1 MRQRPESDDA
11 FHIITEVSIVGHMK
25 PQIKLGRIFGV
36 EIGLHYSWFII
47 AVLIT
52 LSLAQQFQLT
62 NPAWNSGLRWGLALI
77 TAILFFV
84 SIVAHELSHA
94 LVAKARG
101 LPVRSI
107 TLFALGGVAQM
118 ERDAADAKTEFW
130 MGIIGPITSFVIGA
144 VCLLLA
150 LVLGWTSSGLPRT
163 PLAAML
169 MWLGVI
175 NIALAIFNMVPGFPL
190 DGGRVLRG
198 LIWWITGNAKR
209 ATTIAARVGQVI
221 AFLMII
227 YGVMQFFRGSG
238 FNGLWL
244 AFIGWF
250 LLSASRESYAQMV
263 IAEGLRGLHVA
274 DVMSRDY
281 QAVDAYSN
289 LQTFAEEHL
298 MRTGR
303 RFFVVTLNG
312 HPEGIITPAEISA
325 VPRVRWPYTTIADV
339 MRPLDVVR
347 TVRADTPI
355 TDALE
360 LMANQ
365 DLNQLPVVTDGSLIG
380 VISRAHVLQLLQ
392 TRAQL
397 HL

>member
-1 MRQRPESDDA
+1 
-11 FHIITEVSIVGHMK
+11 MK

-36 EIGLHYSWFII
+36 EIGLHYSWFLI

-62 NPAWNSGLRWGLALI
+62 NAAWSAGLRWGLALI
-77 TAILFFV
+77 TAVLFFA

-101 LPVRSI
+101 VPVRSI

-130 MGIIGPITSFVIGA
+130 MGIIGPITSFVIGF
-144 VCLLLA
+144 VCLVLA
-150 LVLGWTSSGLPRT
+150 VALGWAPPEMPAT

-175 NIALAIFNMVPGFPL
+175 NVGLAIFNMIPGFPL

-198 LIWWITGNAKR
+198 VIWWITGDAKR

-221 AFLMII
+221 AFLMIV
-227 YGVMQFFRGSG
+227 YGVMQFFGGAG
-238 FNGLWL
+238 FSGLWL

-250 LLSASRESYAQMV
+250 LLSASRESHAQMV
-263 IAEGLRGLHVA
+263 LTEGLRGLRVA

-281 QAVDAYSN
+281 EAVDAYSN
-289 LQTFAEEHL
+289 LQTFAEEHV

-303 RFFVVTLNG
+303 RFFLVSLNG
-312 HPEGIITPAEISA
+312 RPEGIITPAELAA
-325 VPRVRWPYTTIADV
+325 VPRARWPYTTVADV
-339 MRPLDVVR
+339 MRPLDRVQ
-347 TVRADTPI
+347 TVRDDTPI

-360 LMANQ
+360 LMASQ
-365 DLNQLPVVTDGSLIG
+365 DLNQLPVVVNGSLAG
-380 VISRAHVLQLLQ
+380 VISRAHVLQLIQ

>member
-1 MRQRPESDDA
+1 
-11 FHIITEVSIVGHMK
+11 
-25 PQIKLGRIFGV
+25 
-36 EIGLHYSWFII
+36 
-47 AVLIT
+47 
-52 LSLAQQFQLT
+52 
-62 NPAWNSGLRWGLALI
+62 LALI
-77 TAILFFV
+77 TAVLFFA
-84 SIVAHELSHA
+84 SIVIHELSHA

-118 ERDAADAKTEFW
+118 EQDAADAKTEFW
-130 MGIIGPITSFVIGA
+130 MGIIGPITSFVIG
-144 VCLLLA
+144 VICLLLA
-150 LVLGWTSSGLPRT
+150 LVLGWTPPELART
-163 PLAAML
+163 PVTAML

-175 NIALAIFNMVPGFPL
+175 NIGLAIFNMIPGFPL

-198 LIWWITGNAKR
+198 LIWWVTGNAKR
-209 ATTIAARVGQVI
+209 ATTIAARVGQVV
-221 AFLMII
+221 AFLMIL
-227 YGVMQFFRGSG
+227 YGVMQFFSG
-238 FNGLWL
+238 AGFSGLWL

-263 IAEGLRGLHVA
+263 IAEGLRGLRVG

-281 QAVDAYSN
+281 LAVDAYSN

-312 HPEGIITPAEISA
+312 RPEGIITPAEIAA
-325 VPRVRWPYTTIADV
+325 VPRVRWPYTTVADV
-339 MRPLDVVR
+339 MQPLDRVR
-347 TVRADTPI
+347 TVRAGTPI
-355 TDALE
+355 ADALE
-360 LMANQ
+360 LMGSQ
-365 DLNQLPVVTDGSLIG
+365 DLNQLPVVADGALVG
-380 VISRAHVLQLLQ
+380 VISRAHVLQLIQ

>member
-1 MRQRPESDDA
+1 
-11 FHIITEVSIVGHMK
+11 MK
-25 PQIKLGRIFGV
+25 AQIKLGRLFGV

-62 NPAWNSGLRWGLALI
+62 NPAWSVSLRWGLGLI
-77 TAILFFV
+77 TAVLFFA
-84 SIVAHELSHA
+84 SIIVHELSHA

-118 ERDAADAKTEFW
+118 ERDAGDAKTEFW
-130 MGIIGPITSFVIGA
+130 MGIIGPITSFVIGV
-144 VCLLLA
+144 VCLVLA
-150 LVLGWTSSGLPRT
+150 LLLGWTPPGMPQT
-163 PLAAML
+163 PVAAML

-175 NIALAIFNMVPGFPL
+175 NIGLALFNMIPGFPL

-198 LIWWITGNAKR
+198 LIWWITGNAQR
-209 ATTIAARVGQVI
+209 ATTIAARVGQII
-221 AFLMII
+221 AFLMIV
-227 YGVMQFFRGSG
+227 YGVMQFFGGAG

-263 IAEGLRGLHVA
+263 IAEGLRGLRVG

-281 QAVDAYSN
+281 PEVDAYAN
-289 LQTFAEEHL
+289 LQTFAEEHV

-303 RFFVVTLNG
+303 RFFVVSLNG
-312 HPEGIITPAEISA
+312 QPEGIITPAELAA
-325 VPRVRWPYTTIADV
+325 VPRARWPYTTVADV
-339 MRPLDVVR
+339 MRPLDGVR
-347 TVRADTPI
+347 TVRADTPV
-355 TDALE
+355 TEALQ
-360 LMANQ
+360 LMASH
-365 DLNQLPVVTDGSLIG
+365 DLNQLPVSVNGSLAG
-380 VISRAHVLQLLQ
+380 VISRAHVLQLIQ

-397 HL
+397 NL

>member
-1 MRQRPESDDA
+1 
-11 FHIITEVSIVGHMK
+11 MK

-52 LSLAQQFQLT
+52 FSLAQQFQLT
-62 NPAWNSGLRWGLALI
+62 NAAWSGGLRWSLALI
-77 TAILFFV
+77 TAVLFFA
-84 SIVAHELSHA
+84 SIVVHELSHA

-118 ERDAADAKTEFW
+118 EKDAADAKTEFW
-130 MGIIGPITSFVIGA
+130 MGIIGPITSFVIG
-144 VCLLLA
+144 VICLLLA
-150 LVLGWTSSGLPRT
+150 LLLGWTPSSLAQT
-163 PLAAML
+163 PAAAML

-175 NIALAIFNMVPGFPL
+175 NIGLAIFNMVPGFPL

-198 LIWWITGNAKR
+198 LIWWITGDAKR

-221 AFLMII
+221 AFLMIL
-227 YGVMQFFRGSG
+227 YGVMQFFGGAG
-238 FNGLWL
+238 FNGLWV

-263 IAEGLRGLHVA
+263 ISEGLRGLRVG

-281 QAVDAYSN
+281 LVVDAYSN

-303 RFFVVTLNG
+303 RFFVVSLNG
-312 HPEGIITPAEISA
+312 RPEGIITPAELAA
-325 VPRVRWPYTTIADV
+325 VARSRWPYTTVADV
-339 MRPLDVVR
+339 MQPLDRVR

-355 TDALE
+355 ADALE
-360 LMANQ
+360 LMGSQ
-365 DLNQLPVVTDGSLIG
+365 DLNQLPVVADGSLIG
-380 VISRAHVLQLLQ
+380 VISRAHVLQLIQ
-392 TRAQL
+392 TRTQL